1 NAPQCRQGWG
11 RQPPVLPQWH
21 PETNFMAFT
30 LLPTIISPKAERGAL
45 ARSALAGV
53 TALGLTTA
61 LTPAVLAQE
70 PSAQTSQAAPS
81 HGPASV
87 ADLAE
92 GLLDAVVN
100 ISTSQNVG
108 RRGGGRVT
116 PTPRPGLPEGSP

>member
-1 NAPQCRQGWG
+1 
-11 RQPPVLPQWH
+11 
-21 PETNFMAFT
+21 
-30 LLPTIISPKAERGAL
+30 
-45 ARSALAGV
+45 
-53 TALGLTTA
+53 TALGLTMA

-116 PTPRPGLPEGSP
+116 PTPRPGLPEGSPFQEFFDEFFNERGEEEGGRRVQSLGSGFIIDA